1 MGEPAAE
8 WQLTVPGNTAVM
20 GEPGQFSLK
29 DK

>member
-8 WQLTVPGNTAVM
+8 RQFAVPGNTAVM
-20 GEPGQFSLK
+20 GEPGQFSPK